1 MAIACIVYWRA
12 FAPARP
18 MRLAIFD
25 LDHTLLAG
33 DSDHLWGEYM
43 IEQGLVERDAYKRQN
58 DRFYE
63 HYKAGTL
70 DIAAYTRFALEP
82 LVRLGAG
89 KLLPLRERFIAEV
102 IEPII
107 APAAPALLERHR
119 IQGDVLLIIT
129 ATNRFVTEPIAR
141 MLDVDELLAT
151 DPQQIDGR
159 YTGAIAGTPCYREGK
174 VARLAQWR
182 AQQDEKYSHTTFYSD
197 SHNDLPLLRQVDQPV
212 AVDPD
217 AELRGEAQRKGW
229 PIITLREA
237 MPSI

>member
-1 MAIACIVYWRA
+1 
-12 FAPARP
+12 

-43 IEQGLVERDAYKRQN
+43 IERGLVERENHQRQN
-58 DRFYE
+58 DKFYAD
-63 HYKAGTL
+63 YKAGTL

-82 LVRLGAG
+82 LVRLGPER
-89 KLLPLRERFIAEV
+89 LLPLRARFIAEV

-119 IQGDVLLIIT
+119 IQGDVLLILT
-129 ATNRFVTEPIAR
+129 ATNRFVTEPIAK
-141 MLDVDELLAT
+141 LFDVDDLIAT
-151 DPQQIDGR
+151 DPEQIGGR

-182 AQQDEKYSHTTFYSD
+182 AQQDEQYTHTTFYSD
-197 SHNDLPLLRQVDQPV
+197 SHNDLALLRQVDQPV

-217 AELRGEAQRKGW
+217 DELRREAQAQRW